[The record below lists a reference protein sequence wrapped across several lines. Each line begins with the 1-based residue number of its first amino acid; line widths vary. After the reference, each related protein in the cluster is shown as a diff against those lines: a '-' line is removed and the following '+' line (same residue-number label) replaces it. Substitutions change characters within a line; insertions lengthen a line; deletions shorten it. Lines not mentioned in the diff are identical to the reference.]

1 MLPSV
6 IRRSIIQRT
15 FNNSFPLITFS
26 SDDLFDHLIK
36 GQDIGKTLLRKDT
49 KKANNLMENHRKQ
62 KLYLELT
69 SNESNL
75 NEGKQNVHSIY
86 QPNCLNYSQLQI
98 AELQHLRC
106 NHFVVACFNLD
117 GDKNTG
123 TIIRSASSLGCSE
136 VYIFGNHKYDRR
148 SAVGTQHHSTV
159 HCVMK
164 DTSES
169 NDEAFTR
176 VMKDNN
182 YVPIFLE
189 QGGEDLMSFNW
200 KKSLIQAEASMDSPK
215 ICIVVGNESYGIPR
229 SILAKHKQIPGSA
242 IVSIPM
248 LGLVRSLNVSVAA
261 GMAMYDI
268 YQKMVW
274 PLTRID

>member
-1 MLPSV
+1 
-6 IRRSIIQRT
+6 
-15 FNNSFPLITFS
+15 
-26 SDDLFDHLIK
+26 
-36 GQDIGKTLLRKDT
+36 
-49 KKANNLMENHRKQ
+49 MEKHRKQ
-62 KLYLELT
+62 KLHLELT
-69 SNESNL
+69 TKHS
-75 NEGKQNVHSIY
+75 EGKQNVHSIY
-86 QPNCLNYSQLQI
+86 QPDCLNYSPSQI
-98 AELQHLRC
+98 TELQHLRC

-136 VYIFGNHKYDRR
+136 VYIFGTHKYDRR

-169 NDEAFTR
+169 NDEVFTR
-176 VMKDNN
+176 VMKENN

-189 QGGEDLMSFNW
+189 QGGENLISFNW
-200 KKSLIQAEASMDSPK
+200 KKSLIQAEASMDHPK
-215 ICIVVGNESYGIPR
+215 ICIVVGNESYGIPP
-229 SILAKHKQIPGSA
+229 SILEKHKHIPGSA

-248 LGLVRSLNVSVAA
+248 LGLVRSLNVGVAA